1 MNKISLVLLCIVF
14 GGCKSWDVSLIPAKL
29 MGPTQEQGWKVEEQA
44 PLNPGSC
51 PTPEEVEKME
61 KEFFKLKL
69 LAEAQEKF
77 WI

>member
-1 MNKISLVLLCIVF
+1 MNKIILILFCTIF
-14 GGCKSWDVSLIPAKL
+14 GGCKSWDFSLIPAKL

-44 PLNPGSC
+44 PGNVGSC

-61 KEFFKLKL
+61 KEFFKIQVV
-69 LAEAQEKF
+69 EMNERF